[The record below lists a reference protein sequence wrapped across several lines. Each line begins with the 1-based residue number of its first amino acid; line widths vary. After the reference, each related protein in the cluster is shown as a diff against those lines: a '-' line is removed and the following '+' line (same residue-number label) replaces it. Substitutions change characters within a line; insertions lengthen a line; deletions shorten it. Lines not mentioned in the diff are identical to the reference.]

1 MQPNLDFCFFQ
12 TSVISNNQICKYQ
25 RVLPSGCKDI
35 GIRNLEFVAKT
46 QFLYQQLEE
55 KNLKVIDFQNV
66 FSKFSKSNH
75 NKSKIMLNWNVLNIL
90 SNSSCKKI
98 LISIIIRFLNQNLIS
113 VQRLLILGG
122 GPTPH

>member
-75 NKSKIMLNWNVLNIL
+75 NKSKMMLN
-90 SNSSCKKI
+90 
-98 LISIIIRFLNQNLIS
+98 
-113 VQRLLILGG
+113 
-122 GPTPH
+122 